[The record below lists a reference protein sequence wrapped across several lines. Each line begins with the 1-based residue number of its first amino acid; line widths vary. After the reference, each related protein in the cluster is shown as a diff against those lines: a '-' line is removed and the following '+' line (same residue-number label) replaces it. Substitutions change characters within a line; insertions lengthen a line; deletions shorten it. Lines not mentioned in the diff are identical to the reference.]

1 MPRYTKKAPE
11 AAGAGRGWPR
21 GRGALHRPAAPQS
34 GWYTQGLVKD
44 TTYLVG
50 FSREDRR
57 GAIMDLVASAPE
69 VHKWTGTLKLVAAG

>member
-1 MPRYTKKAPE
+1 MPRYTKKPPKRQE
-11 AAGAGRGWPR
+11 LVAAGHVGEVPYTV
-21 GRGALHRPAAPQS
+21 LHTKS

-57 GAIMDLVASAPE
+57 GAIMDLVAQLQK
-69 VHKWTGTLKLVAAG
+69 HKWTGTLKLVAAG